1 VYGDSPFTVQV
12 SRTLAKGYSEN
23 IAINIVE
30 QFYLDQRAH
39 LVSGTKVCS
48 LKFSHQIGGLYVFGY
63 KEKTLNDISFCIY
76 RKTSTGSIGYPYQQY
91 IYMYLHYCIRE
102 KRYLP

>member
-12 SRTLAKGYSEN
+12 SRTLAEGYSEN

-39 LVSGTKVCS
+39 LVSGTRVCS

-76 RKTSTGSIGYPYQQY
+76 RKTSTGNIGYPYQQY

-102 KRYLP
+102 RRYLP